1 MLLVGKLDRRP
12 RGLNSL
18 GSGLIFLKDQKSNQ
32 SFLVDTG
39 AAVSVLPHRSNDAP
53 SGPAL
58 TGADGKSIASWG
70 KVVKTLCF
78 GAKNYFC
85 TFLLAAVSKPI
96 LGVDFLAANRLLVD
110 PFSRTVLHAHNLKPV
125 GAALAAAAAHF
136 VSTLCHIVPTVRN
149 LLAEFP
155 AIVGDGSGTP
165 SPRHGVEHFVE
176 TTGRP
181 VFAKARR
188 LDADKLRTAEAEFR
202 SLEQAGIVRRSNS
215 PWSSPLHMV
224 PKPDGSWRPC
234 GDYRRLNAVTTPDRY
249 PLPSLQDLSSKLH
262 GCRYFS
268 CVDLVKGY
276 HQIPMAPDDVPKTAI
291 VTPFGMFEYLFMPFG
306 LSNAAQSF
314 QRLMDRLFGRL
325 PFVFTYLDD
334 HLISSRTLDEHMEH
348 LREFFAVLDQNGL
361 VINPAKCVFA
371 VQSLKFLG
379 HMVDGTGIRPLPK
392 HIEAVQDF
400 AQPADIK
407 ALQRF
412 LGMVN
417 FYRRFLPSIART
429 LQPLTDLL
437 RGNPKVLVWSP
448 AASAAFKAS
457 KRALVAAVPL
467 VHPAPRAVLSLAV
480 DASDTHVG
488 GVLQQQT
495 VRGWQPLAF
504 FSAKLSI
511 AEVKY
516 STFDR
521 EL

>member
-1 MLLVGKLDRRP
+1 
-12 RGLNSL
+12 
-18 GSGLIFLKDQKSNQ
+18 
-32 SFLVDTG
+32 
-39 AAVSVLPHRSNDAP
+39 
-53 SGPAL
+53 
-58 TGADGKSIASWG
+58 
-70 KVVKTLCF
+70 
-78 GAKNYFC
+78 
-85 TFLLAAVSKPI
+85 
-96 LGVDFLAANRLLVD
+96 
-110 PFSRTVLHAHNLKPV
+110 
-125 GAALAAAAAHF
+125 
-136 VSTLCHIVPTVRN
+136 
-149 LLAEFP
+149 
-155 AIVGDGSGTP
+155 
-165 SPRHGVEHFVE
+165 
-176 TTGRP
+176 
-181 VFAKARR
+181 
-188 LDADKLRTAEAEFR
+188 
-202 SLEQAGIVRRSNS
+202 
-215 PWSSPLHMV
+215 
-224 PKPDGSWRPC
+224 
-234 GDYRRLNAVTTPDRY
+234 
-249 PLPSLQDLSSKLH
+249 
-262 GCRYFS
+262 
-268 CVDLVKGY
+268 
-276 HQIPMAPDDVPKTAI
+276 
-291 VTPFGMFEYLFMPFG
+291 
-306 LSNAAQSF
+306 
-314 QRLMDRLFGRL
+314 MDRLFGRL

-400 AQPADIK
+400 AQPTDIK

-467 VHPAPRAVLSLAV
+467 VRPAPQAVLSLAV

-504 FSAKLSI
+504 FSAKLSL

-521 EL
+521 ELLAAFSAIRHFRFLLEGRQFRLLTDHKPLVSAMVRVSPPWSARQQRHLAYISEFTTDIRHTPGTENVVADALSRPSEGTAGTGVKSGSCAGILPGGNGVTTV